1 MTKKEIK
8 NYAKEH
14 NCSIREAQRQLNIT
28 PTGKFNDSVEKE
40 RNTNN
45 NNVSKK
51 IDMSNLNAIWNA
63 CPTMIH
69 EDDFIAHDCSLC
81 GKEVTNVHDSHNAYP
96 LKSHTTAKQVNGK
109 ANNDRCCSDCN
120 DKKVLPARLGVQPS
134 EMKNMKKVTITLG
147 QLMQM
152 MREGKVA

>member
-28 PTGKFNDSVEKE
+28 PTGKFNDSVEK
-40 RNTNN
+40 NAIN
-45 NNVSKK
+45 SF
-51 IDMSNLNAIWNA
+51 NLNSIWNA

-81 GKEVTNVHDSHNAYP
+81 GKNVTNIHDSHNAYP

-109 ANNDRCCSDCN
+109 AENDRCCSNCN
-120 DKKVLPARLGVQPS
+120 SAKVIPERLGVKPS
-134 EMKNMKKVTITLG
+134 EMKNVKEVTITIG
-147 QLMQM
+147 ELMNLL
-152 MREGKVA
+152 REGKIA